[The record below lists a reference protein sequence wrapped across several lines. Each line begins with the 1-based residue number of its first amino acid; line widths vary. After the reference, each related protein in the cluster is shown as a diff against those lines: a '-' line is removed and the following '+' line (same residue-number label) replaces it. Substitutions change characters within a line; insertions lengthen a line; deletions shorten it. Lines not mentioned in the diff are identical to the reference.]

1 MSKLLS
7 QEEIDAL
14 MRGQSADNSPEPP
27 PTEAVVESTG
37 AMPEEFAGITDMP
50 GGLAETPDF
59 SGLMT
64 PEEIDALGEIGNI
77 SMGSASTTLSEILSQ
92 KVSIT
97 SPRVKIMSKREL
109 FDSFV
114 VPHLVIKVDFSE
126 GLSGYNL
133 LVIRLNDAAT
143 MASLMMGGDGTPM
156 YEEITDLEISA
167 ASEAMNMMIGTAATS
182 LSQMF
187 HRPINIS
194 PPETNL
200 LRTKEDPLANPPEK
214 IEDTI
219 VVVSFDMKIGDLVD
233 NEIMQIMSVETA
245 KEEANLLLKDIM
257 GAPEP
262 QPEASE
268 TAKGESAGVPGS
280 DELDE
285 LVGMLTQQSAPPPA
299 PVPVQQQLAAQPEYR
314 PSSLDSLE
322 QRNLDLILD
331 IPLRVSVVLGRT
343 KRPIKDILKIAP
355 GSVVELDALADEPVE
370 ILVNGTLVA
379 TGEVV
384 VVNENFGI
392 RITNIISPM
401 ERIKRLSK

>member
-14 MRGQSADNSPEPP
+14 MKGQVTSVDEEFPQ
-27 PTEAVVESTG
+27 V
-37 AMPEEFAGITDMP
+37 PEEALPETDLP
-50 GGLAETPDF
+50 LEPSVGASVIESVDIANLL
-59 SGLMT
+59 S

-92 KVSIT
+92 KVNIT
-97 SPRVKIMSKREL
+97 SPKVKILTKQEL
-109 FDSFV
+109 FDSFT
-114 VPHLVIKVDFSE
+114 VPYLVIKVDFSE
-126 GLSGYNL
+126 GLNGYNL

-143 MASLMMGGDGTPM
+143 MASLMMGGGGTPLS
-156 YEEITDLEISA
+156 EEISDLEISA

-194 PPETNL
+194 PPQTNL
-200 LRTKEDPLANPPEK
+200 LKTQGDPLAQPPED
-214 IEDTI
+214 IEDVI
-219 VVVSFDMKIGDLVD
+219 VVVSFSMKIGELVD
-233 NEIMQIMSVETA
+233 TEIMQIMSVDTA
-245 KEEANLLLKDIM
+245 KEEASLLLMDIFGM
-257 GAPEP
+257 EEATPPQVQQTAPAATETDDLDQLAALLMQDE
-262 QPEASE
+262 QP
-268 TAKGESAGVPGS
+268 P
-280 DELDE
+280 
-285 LVGMLTQQSAPPPA
+285 APPPA
-299 PVPVQQQLAAQPEYR
+299 QAPVVSQPVVQEYKA
-314 PSSLDSLE
+314 PSLGSLE
-322 QRNLDLILD
+322 QRNLELILD

-343 KRPIKDILKIAP
+343 KRPIKDVLKIAP
-355 GSVVELDALADEPVE
+355 GSVVELDAIADEPVE
-370 ILVNGTLVA
+370 VLVNGTLVA